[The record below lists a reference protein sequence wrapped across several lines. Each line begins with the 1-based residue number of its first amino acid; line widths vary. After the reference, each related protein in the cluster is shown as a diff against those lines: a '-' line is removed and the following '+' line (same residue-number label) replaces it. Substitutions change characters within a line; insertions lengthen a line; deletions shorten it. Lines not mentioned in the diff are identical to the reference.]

1 MATSSILAW
10 EIPWTEEPSGLWS
23 MRLKRIRHDWATKQQ
38 QRLRKEPSL
47 PQPHSTQLGVMRL
60 ESNIPSGDRGTAHR
74 CTWEMPRPF
83 PVFLRSLLVACHP
96 AGSPSWILW
105 QWASIGWS
113 GQKPP
118 CQPLRA
124 GHWEGRA
131 NDHLS
136 LMSVQT
142 GHGESSRLGAWFG
155 HHGWDPSRRWE
166 FAGLWALQLRGS
178 SRKPSC
184 GFSSLKVSQTW
195 EGKMKWYFQERGLT
209 GFLEKQ

>member
-1 MATSSILAW
+1 
-10 EIPWTEEPSGLWS
+10 
-23 MRLKRIRHDWATKQQ
+23 
-38 QRLRKEPSL
+38 
-47 PQPHSTQLGVMRL
+47 
-60 ESNIPSGDRGTAHR
+60 
-74 CTWEMPRPF
+74 MPRPF

-209 GFLEKQ
+209 GFLEKQQPRAYSWGRRIGVTSWLFDTEIGSWCFGIQGQQALWVLN